1 MKTINTYSLQARGA
15 GATIT
20 GHPYTNE
27 YIFIFTLQ
35 PSINGG
41 EPKISYIKEFIDSLY
56 MSQFFVEEV
65 ERIKKAQEGQQ
76 GWGTLV
82 SSVDV

>member
-1 MKTINTYSLQARGA
+1 MKTINSYSLQARGA

-76 GWGTLV
+76 G
-82 SSVDV
+82 